1 MIPATI
7 LPPLLILV
15 IVRAMAPVAG
25 MPPNNGVIRLA
36 VPCSISSVFESSL
49 YTPVT
54 PSATVADSNDSIA
67 PNTAIVMA
75 TGNKSLMASQLRVGM
90 AALGNSDLMVKRS
103 PMVSMESMPAYVF
116 NTYTP
121 IVTTIIAIREPGI
134 FFRKPRSN
142 GNNDDAE
149 NTYDG
154 VPPVD
159 CVEMPEIDHPFS
171 DKVSGTFST
180 TEIQSEYV
188 SNLGCENSDGYTAG
202 KAYNNQIGNKLNN
215 RSQFKYSQ

>member
-1 MIPATI
+1 MIPATGV

-36 VPCSISSVFESSL
+36 VPCAISSVFDSCLS
-49 YTPVT
+49 PVT

-90 AALGNSDLMVKRS
+90 AASGNSDLMVKRS

-134 FFRKPRSN
+134 FFENRGVMAIMMMLRILTTAFHQLTVSKCRK
-142 GNNDDAE
+142 
-149 NTYDG
+149 
-154 VPPVD
+154 
-159 CVEMPEIDHPFS
+159 
-171 DKVSGTFST
+171 
-180 TEIQSEYV
+180 
-188 SNLGCENSDGYTAG
+188 
-202 KAYNNQIGNKLNN
+202 
-215 RSQFKYSQ
+215 